1 MASTKPSGNLTGL
14 DEEMANLSSADLQR
28 FILGDTDDTII
39 QQLDFTGP
47 TDNEYSYVQNLI
59 AHSQPAPQPVQTYNN
74 PGPSRQNRSTTKPG
88 GGKSMPQT
96 TPDGIWTEIMEQPK
110 QRGLRFRYECEGRSA
125 GSIPGESS
133 TNEKKTFPTIKIHNY
148 TGTAVIVVSCV
159 TKDTPYDPHPHNLV
173 GRDCKRGVCTLKVK
187 DTNTITFPH
196 LGIQCAKKKDVT
208 DNLRQRK
215 EINVDP
221 YQSGFKHMN
230 KANNIDLNVV
240 RLCFQVFLPDDQGK
254 ITRIVPPVVSH
265 PIHDKK
271 SLNELVICRVD
282 RSSGKAKGGDEVFLL
297 CEKINRDDIGVRFY
311 QENSSGDTIW
321 EDYGEFSVNDIH
333 RQYAIV
339 FKTPPYK
346 DTLISQPVEVRMQLK
361 RQNDAETSEAIPFI
375 YMPEDPDPDRIME
388 KRKRKADQLKSWGF
402 NLDSSSMSGD
412 DIKQRLKLKATKSR
426 IKAEAHTPDIPLW
439 DNIDNV
445 PGPSQSA
452 VIESSSSSVNVRS
465 SDNTAMGNVTITAS
479 ENVQRQ
485 LALLPEQIQNQI
497 LQQLAMQKLRDQAR
511 LRQIEDSLSQ
521 PPPTSSNFLGD
532 FNSQNSQFT
541 MAQQQTA
548 SGGPLIGDVSM
559 QQAAANNQN
568 DISHAVD
575 LNMVQ
580 TYLGDQGQN
589 VSFDSFGSLTGNI
602 MNIDCDSNVAANVNI
617 SSTDTSQSHQY
628 TMQQNEVDAA
638 IQSLQSQS

>member
-1 MASTKPSGNLTGL
+1 
-14 DEEMANLSSADLQR
+14 
-28 FILGDTDDTII
+28 
-39 QQLDFTGP
+39 
-47 TDNEYSYVQNLI
+47 
-59 AHSQPAPQPVQTYNN
+59 
-74 PGPSRQNRSTTKPG
+74 
-88 GGKSMPQT
+88 MPQT

-221 YQSGFKHMN
+221 YQ
-230 KANNIDLNVV
+230 
-240 RLCFQVFLPDDQGK
+240 
-254 ITRIVPPVVSH
+254 
-265 PIHDKK
+265 K

-426 IKAEAHTPDIPLW
+426 IKAE
-439 DNIDNV
+439 
-445 PGPSQSA
+445 GPSQSA